1 MLFMLILYVSFP
13 LKITGQRIWGIQ
25 QPSIQ
30 IDKDIILSVN
40 MFLHLFLLLLI
51 RSYPFS

>member
-13 LKITGQRIWGIQ
+13 LKITGQGIWSIQ

-40 MFLHLFLLLLI
+40 ILHLFLLLLI
-51 RSYPFS
+51 RSDSFS